1 MQEINITNHTELPR
15 PMLIRTLKLDDE
27 MASKSHHDMIHL
39 FKLPK
44 IGEYAWGFKFCSQ
57 SLRWNYNPNSATN
70 LTLVDFIES
79 IHLSIT
85 CPESVI
91 AYSTIPVLSE
101 SSMRQQETEVN
112 FFYELPLMLSA
123 MNQEDV
129 YIVVKFKKQPPASYS
144 LEYQVGFL
152 EPLYMTQIE
161 DSVIHIR
168 TGLLQG
174 TTFQNK
180 ILTYRSGKLYLTNVN

>member
-1 MQEINITNHTELPR
+1 MSEIHINNHTELPR
-15 PMLIRTLKLDDE
+15 PTLIRNLKMDDE
-27 MASKSHHDMIHL
+27 SASKSHHDLVHM

-44 IGEYAWGFKFCSQ
+44 IGEYAWGFKLCSQ
-57 SLRWNYNPNSATN
+57 SLRWNYNPNANSN

-91 AYSTIPVLSE
+91 AHSQNQVLSE
-101 SSMRQQETEVN
+101 GSFKAQETEVN
-112 FFYELPLMLSA
+112 FFYELPLMTSA

-129 YIVVKFKKQPPASYS
+129 YIVVKFRKQPPASYT

-152 EPLYMTQIE
+152 DPIYITQIE
-161 DSVIHIR
+161 ESIVNIM
-168 TGLLQG
+168 TGLLKG
-174 TTFQNK
+174 NTYQNK
-180 ILTYRSGKLYLTNVN
+180 ILTYRGGKLYLMDV